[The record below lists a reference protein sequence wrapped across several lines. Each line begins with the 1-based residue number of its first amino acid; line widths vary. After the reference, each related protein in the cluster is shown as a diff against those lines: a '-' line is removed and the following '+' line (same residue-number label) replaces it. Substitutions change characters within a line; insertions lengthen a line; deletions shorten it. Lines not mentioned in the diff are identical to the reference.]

1 VSRSPSTPQSRR
13 ERRAAARLER
23 QDHPRARRRSA
34 ATPAWRSPVVLVT
47 AAALVAGAVLIFLAL
62 PKPTE
67 PDRELI
73 VPPIAYSADLIRSDV
88 IGSATAPVVIEL
100 YSDFQC
106 PACKLFVT
114 TQLHR
119 LIDEFVTPGT
129 VRIEAKDVAFLGTGQ
144 PDESLEL
151 AAGAACATEQGRY
164 WQYHDLVFWNQGREN
179 RGDHSPAFIGRVAD
193 AARLD
198 RARWDACF
206 ARGDIRGP
214 ITSRT
219 QAAMAHAVRST
230 PTLLVNGQPVVGVPN
245 YDQLAALIRSAAG
258 PSTSPAPTAP

>member
-1 VSRSPSTPQSRR
+1 VSRSQPTLLSRR

-23 QDHPRARRRSA
+23 PGHSRSHRRST
-34 ATPAWRSPVVLVT
+34 ATPAWRSPVALVS
-47 AAALVAGAVLIFLAL
+47 AAALVAGAVLVFLAL
-62 PKPTE
+62 PKSTE

-73 VPPIAYSADLIRSDV
+73 VPPVAYPTDLVKGEV
-88 IGSATAPVVIEL
+88 IGSAAAPVVIQL

-119 LIDEFVTPGT
+119 LVDEFVTPGT
-129 VRIEAKDVAFLGTGQ
+129 VRIEPMDVAFLGRGQ

-179 RGDHSPAFIGRVAD
+179 RGDHSPDFIGRVAD
-193 AARLD
+193 AAGLD
-198 RARWDACF
+198 RTDWDACI
-206 ARGDIRGP
+206 ARNDVRGP

-219 QAAMAHAVRST
+219 RIAMGKGISST
-230 PTLLVNGQPVVGVPN
+230 PTLMVNGQPLVGVPD
-245 YDQLAALIRSAAG
+245 YDQLAALIRSLAG
-258 PSTSPAPTAP
+258 SSPAPEATAP

>member
-1 VSRSPSTPQSRR
+1 MSRSHSTPQSRR

-23 QDHPRARRRSA
+23 QVHPRARHRSA
-34 ATPAWRSPVVLVT
+34 PTPAWRSPVVLVT
-47 AAALVAGAVLIFLAL
+47 AAALVVGAVLIFIAL
-62 PKPTE
+62 PRPTE

-73 VPPIAYSADLIRSDV
+73 LPPIAYPGALIEADVL
-88 IGSATAPVVIEL
+88 GSAAAPVVIEL

-119 LIDEFVTPGT
+119 LIDDFVTPGT
-129 VRIEAKDVAFLGTGQ
+129 VRVEARDIAFLGRGQ

-151 AAGAACATEQGRY
+151 AVGGACATEQGRY

-179 RGDHSPAFIGRVAD
+179 RGDHSPEFIGRVAD
-193 AARLD
+193 AAGLD
-198 RARWDACF
+198 RAAWDACV
-206 ARGDIRGP
+206 ARSDVRAP

-219 QAAMAHAVRST
+219 QAAISKGISST
-230 PTLLVNGQPVVGVPN
+230 PTLLINGQPMVGVPS
-245 YDQLAALIRSAAG
+245 YDQLAAMIRSLAG
-258 PSTSPAPTAP
+258 TPASPGASAP

>member
-1 VSRSPSTPQSRR
+1 M
-13 ERRAAARLER
+13 
-23 QDHPRARRRSA
+23 
-34 ATPAWRSPVVLVT
+34 LVT
-47 AAALVAGAVLIFLAL
+47 AAALVIGAVLIFVAL

-67 PDRELI
+67 PGRELI
-73 VPPIAYSADLIRSDV
+73 VPPVAYPGTLIKADVL
-88 IGSATAPVVIEL
+88 GSAVAPVVIEL

-114 TQLHR
+114 TELHR

-129 VRIEAKDVAFLGTGQ
+129 VRIEARDIAFLGRGQ

-179 RGDHSPAFIGRVAD
+179 RGDHGPEFISGVAD
-193 AARLD
+193 AAGLD
-198 RARWDACF
+198 RTAWDACV
-206 ARGDIRGP
+206 ARTDVRAP

-219 QAAMAHAVRST
+219 QAARSRGISST
-230 PTLLVNGQPVVGVPN
+230 PTLLVNGQAVVGVPN
-245 YDQLAALIRSAAG
+245 YDTLAAMIHSLAGSSASPGA
-258 PSTSPAPTAP
+258 SASPAATAP